1 MKPEQPRMDKKQA
14 SDTNFVGTLYI
25 VATPIGNL
33 EDMTYRA
40 VSVLKD
46 VDLIAAEDTRHS
58 KRLLDHYGIK
68 TRLISCHEHNEIK
81 KAPHLIE
88 QIKEGLSI
96 ALISDAGT
104 PAISDPGYQLVRAA
118 AKEKIP
124 IIPIPGCSA
133 AIAGL
138 SVSGLPTDSFIF
150 YGFLPKKQQKQQT
163 TLEELKTQ
171 KATLILYE
179 SPRRVK
185 KLIENCISILG
196 DRDACL
202 AREIT
207 KFHEEYL
214 RGTLS
219 YILEKLEQRDSIK
232 GECALF
238 IHGCDEVNKIS
249 QNELEHLIKE
259 ALSDGNTKTKD
270 LAKKISKE
278 YNLSTKKIYGMI
290 LELL

>member
-1 MKPEQPRMDKKQA
+1 MEQPKMVTKQIPN
-14 SDTNFVGTLYI
+14 TPNPGTLYI

-40 VSVLKD
+40 VKVLMD

-68 TRLISCHEHNEIK
+68 SRLISYHEHNEIK
-81 KAPHLIE
+81 KAPHLIQ
-88 QIKEGLSI
+88 QIKDGINI

-104 PAISDPGYQLVRAA
+104 PAISDPGYLLVSAA

-138 SVSGLPTDSFIF
+138 SISGLPTDSFIF
-150 YGFLPKKQQKQQT
+150 YGFLPKKQQKQKT
-163 TLEELKTQ
+163 TLEEIKAQ
-171 KATLILYE
+171 KATLIFYE
-179 SPRRVK
+179 SPRRIT
-185 KLIENCISILG
+185 KLIKNCISIFG
-196 DRDACL
+196 DREACL

-207 KFHEEYL
+207 KFHEEYV

-219 YILEKLEQRDSIK
+219 YIHEKLEQRDSVK

-238 IHGCDEVNKIS
+238 IHGCNEVNEIS
-249 QNELEHLIKE
+249 QDELEHLIKD
-259 ALSDGNTKTKD
+259 ALSDGNIRTKD

-278 YNLSTKKIYGMI
+278 YNLSTKKVYNMI